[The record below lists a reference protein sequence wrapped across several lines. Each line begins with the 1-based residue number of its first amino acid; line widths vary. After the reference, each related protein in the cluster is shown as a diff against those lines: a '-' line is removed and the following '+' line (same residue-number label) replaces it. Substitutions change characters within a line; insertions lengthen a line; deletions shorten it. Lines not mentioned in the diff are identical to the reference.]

1 MTEAEVIGSVT
12 DLAEIATIFVSLWLS
27 VTFAYLT
34 VAYFLS
40 KALSRF
46 QYLAV
51 SALYGFTSIWFILC
65 AWIYTEM
72 AILIARREEEINIFD
87 QLPADLVALPW
98 PETLSALLLGGT
110 LLSYYFMYNAR
121 QTGTA

>member
-1 MTEAEVIGSVT
+1 MTEPEVIASVT
-12 DLAEIATIFVSLWLS
+12 DLAEIATNFVSLWLS

-46 QYLAV
+46 QYFAA

-72 AILIARREEEINIFD
+72 AILIARREEERNIFD
-87 QLPADLVALPW
+87 QRLKGSEFFFLSFLRHLRRV
-98 PETLSALLLGGT
+98 ETLVHFRANKLCII
-110 LLSYYFMYNAR
+110 
-121 QTGTA
+121 